1 MIKTGTEATL
11 KMELNNNQLIAQHIR
26 DPLLLVSL
34 DGRIVE
40 CSHAAEK
47 LYGYTREELLQLSVH
62 NLRPHDAPE
71 AVNCQIEQAK
81 RQGILFEA
89 LHVRKDGSTVP
100 VEVNSQAIAG
110 SELLLSV
117 IRDITERKRAEE
129 ALIEARSNLENLV
142 YERTAALTLEIT
154 QRKATEQ
161 ELERIA
167 SRLALA
173 TKAGGVGIWDYD
185 IVNNTLTWDDQMFAH
200 YGIAKEAFDGTHEAW
215 KTRIHPEDVQQVDEE
230 RRKALSGGENF
241 DTEFRVLWPDGTVHH
256 IRALAMVE
264 RNASGQPVSM
274 IGTNWDTTERK
285 RAEEAL
291 KESEVFGVSVRDSL
305 LEHLV
310 VLDALGVIIAVNRSW
325 RRFAETNGATEL
337 AANSLGMNYL
347 AVCEKAAGQESEE
360 DAAAAQEGILSVI
373 NGVREELLMEYHCDS
388 PDGQILFQMHVSPLQ
403 GSRKGV
409 VITHKNI
416 TDRKRA
422 EEVLKAVHEGLEQ
435 RVTDRTA
442 ELNQANRTLRLLNEC
457 DEALLRAKTEPAL
470 LEKIC
475 LIIAESSET
484 KMTWI
489 GFAEDDAEKTVRPVA
504 QVGCD
509 EEYLTQARVTW
520 ADVPRGQGP
529 AGVAI
534 RTRQVDQ
541 CLDIPNNPRFAL
553 WREAAMQRGYASL
566 IAFPLLH
573 EDQCLG
579 ALSIYSSRIEGF
591 NKEEIH
597 LFKQLAENLAFGIN
611 TSRSRA
617 ERRRLQM
624 ELLRISEREKQLIAQ
639 ELHDGLC
646 QNLAGMAMMSSLQ
659 HSQLAAKG
667 LPDAK
672 LAKEICDLLNATVN
686 EARNLAHGLHPVG
699 PKGEGLMNAL
709 AQLTSTVL
717 NLFHINCTFVCPEPV
732 SLENETVSTHLFRIT
747 QEAINNA
754 RKHGQAE
761 CVIIGLHHTPE
772 GLMLTIED
780 NGVGIP
786 VKKPKKSGMGLEIM
800 NHRALEIG
808 ATLSVRRAGKNG
820 GTVVTCTRPC

>member
-1 MIKTGTEATL
+1 MIKTGTEAPLTM
-11 KMELNNNQLIAQHIR
+11 KLNNNQLIAQHLR
-26 DPLLLVSL
+26 DPLLLVRL

-47 LYGYTREELLQLSVH
+47 LYGYTRTELLQLSVH

-71 AVNCQIEQAK
+71 AVNCQMEQAK

-89 LHVRKDGSTVP
+89 LHVRKDGSTVS
-100 VEVNSQAIAG
+100 VEVNAQAIAG

-129 ALIEARSNLENLV
+129 ALIAARKNLESLV
-142 YERTAALTLEIT
+142 CERTVALTLEIT

-185 IVNNTLTWDDQMFAH
+185 IVNNTLSWDDQMFAH
-200 YGIAKEAFDGTHEAW
+200 YGIAKEGFDGTHEAW
-215 KTRIHPEDVQQVDEE
+215 KTRIHPDDVQQVEEE
-230 RRKALSGGENF
+230 RRKALSGGEYF
-241 DTEFRVLWPDGTVHH
+241 DTEFRVLWPDGTVHA

-274 IGTNWDTTERK
+274 IGTNWD
-285 RAEEAL
+285 
-291 KESEVFGVSVRDSL
+291 
-305 LEHLV
+305 
-310 VLDALGVIIAVNRSW
+310 
-325 RRFAETNGATEL
+325 
-337 AANSLGMNYL
+337 
-347 AVCEKAAGQESEE
+347 
-360 DAAAAQEGILSVI
+360 
-373 NGVREELLMEYHCDS
+373 
-388 PDGQILFQMHVSPLQ
+388 
-403 GSRKGV
+403 
-409 VITHKNI
+409 I

-422 EEVLKAVHEGLEQ
+422 DEALKAMHEGLEQ
-435 RVTDRTA
+435 RVIDRTA
-442 ELNQANRTLRLLNEC
+442 ELNQANRTLWLLNEC
-457 DEALLRAKTEPAL
+457 DEALLRAKTEAEL

-509 EEYLTQARVTW
+509 NEYLKQAQVTW

-534 RTRQVDQ
+534 RTREVDQ
-541 CLDIPNNPRFAL
+541 CLDIPNNPRFAI
-553 WREAAMQRGYASL
+553 WREGAMQRGYAS
-566 IAFPLLH
+566 IICFPLLNG
-573 EDQCLG
+573 DQCLG
-579 ALSIYSSRIEGF
+579 ALSIYSSRLEGF
-591 NKEEIH
+591 SNEEIH
-597 LFKQLAENLAFGIN
+597 LFKQLAGNLAFGIT
-611 TSRSRA
+611 TSRNRA
-617 ERRRLQM
+617 ERWRLQM

-639 ELHDGLC
+639 DLHDGLC
-646 QNLAGMAMMSSLQ
+646 QNLAGTAMMSSLQ

-732 SLENETVSTHLFRIT
+732 FLENETVSTHLFRIT

-754 RKHGQAE
+754 RKHGQAD

-780 NGVGIP
+780 NGVGIS
-786 VKKPKKSGMGLEIM
+786 VKNPKKSGMGLDIM
-800 NHRALEIG
+800 KHRASEIG
-808 ATLSVRRAGKNG
+808 ATLSVRRAGEDG
-820 GTVVTCTRPC
+820 GTVVTCSLPC